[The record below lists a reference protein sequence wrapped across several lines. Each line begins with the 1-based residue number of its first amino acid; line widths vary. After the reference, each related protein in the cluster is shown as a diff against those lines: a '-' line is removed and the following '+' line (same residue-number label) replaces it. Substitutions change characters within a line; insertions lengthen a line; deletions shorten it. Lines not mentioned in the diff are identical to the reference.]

1 MGRRLGQHFLVR
13 ESILEKIAA
22 AACGESAGTVVEI
35 GPGKGALTKYLLN
48 RAERVIAVE
57 VDPYLVHYLRGKFR
71 ENDRLTIVES
81 DVLRTDL
88 GQWGPAI
95 LVGNLPYYITSPI
108 ISNVFATQSWIRAL
122 FLVQKEVAERVTAS
136 PESRDYGYLT
146 VVVAVHAKAELLF
159 PVSRM
164 AFAPPPNVE
173 SAVVRLTPREWGA
186 DAGGFL
192 EFVSLAFQHKRK
204 TLRNNLREAYPGIDG
219 TPEASKR
226 AEQLSVDELKTLY
239 EKLHVPGV

>member
-1 MGRRLGQHFLVR
+1 VGRRLGQHFLVR

-22 AACGESAGTVVEI
+22 AACGQCPGTVVEI

-57 VDPYLVHYLRGKFR
+57 VDPYLVHYLRQKFR
-71 ENDRLTIVES
+71 ENDRLSIVES
-81 DVLRTDL
+81 DVLKTDL
-88 GQWGPAI
+88 GQWGPSV

-108 ISNVFATQSWIRAL
+108 IAQVFKTASWIRAL

-136 PESRDYGYLT
+136 PGSRDYGYFT
-146 VVVAVHAKAELLF
+146 VQVAIHAQAEFLF

-164 AFAPPPNVE
+164 AFAPPPQVE
-173 SAVVRLTPREWGA
+173 SAVVRLTPRERGG

-192 EFVSLAFQHKRK
+192 EFASLAFQHKRK
-204 TLRNNLREAYPGIDG
+204 TLRNNLREVFPAIDG
-219 TPEASKR
+219 MSEAPKR
-226 AEQLSVDELKTLY
+226 AEQLSVDELMALY
-239 EKLHVPGV
+239 HKVRPGL